1 MLYQLSY
8 SRGLQRELLT
18 VSAFTMT
25 VRTHDIALR
34 NLIEQFHHADSTS
47 DARDLERLR
56 ARIPMIEIHHVGRV
70 PLAAVGAWNLADHSN
85 ESDLLLHP
93 FPGSSEKFLA
103 MRFVEPPA
111 ILPSISITATIT
123 NHSLS

>member
-18 VSAFTMT
+18 VSAFAMT

-34 NLIEQFHHADSTS
+34 NLIEQFHHADSTG
-47 DARDLERLR
+47 DARDLELLR

-70 PLAAVGAWNLADHSN
+70 PLAAVHAWNLADRSN
-85 ESDLLLHP
+85 ESDLFRHP
-93 FPGSSEKFLA
+93 LPGSSEEFLA

-111 ILPSISITATIT
+111 ILPSISIPATIT
-123 NHSLS
+123 THSRS